1 MAFNTAVAKVLKR
14 VAQING
20 IGTTVTYRKVTVGTY
35 NETSG
40 EISQSFSDTSLKGVF
55 ENINFREV
63 NDLIQADDRKLTI
76 PAESLTFTPTTTD
89 QIVYSGVTYQI
100 IRVGINEQAGVN
112 LSYELY
118 LRA

>member
-1 MAFNTAVAKVLKR
+1 MAFNTAIAKVIKT
-14 VAQING
+14 VSEISG
-20 IGTTVTYRKVTVGTY
+20 IGTSVTYRKVTAGTY

-40 EISQSFSDTSLKGVF
+40 ELSQSFSDTPLKGFF
-55 ENINFREV
+55 ENINLREV

-76 PAESLTFTPTTTD
+76 PANSLTFTPSTTD

-100 IRVGINEQAGVN
+100 IRAGVNEQGGEN